1 MENQF
6 TPSDL
11 SISNIT
17 ALSNVK
23 EVAYTKK
30 SKINIVVLIVMIVF
44 TAFFVFLSVYKF
56 SPTTTT
62 VQKSQAVSSYNNQV
76 QQMAK

>member
-6 TPSDL
+6 SPSDI
-11 SISNIT
+11 SVSNIA

-30 SKINIVVLIVMIVF
+30 SKLSVIVLIVMIIF
-44 TAFFVFLSVYKF
+44 TGFFVFLSVYKF
-56 SPTTTT
+56 GGP
-62 VQKSQAVSSYNNQV
+62 VVLQKSQAVSSYNNQV
-76 QQMAK
+76 QQIAK